1 MSTAISRWMMAAATI
16 LLIAAACGGSGPAA
30 QYEAHDIEEQ
40 RLYVADSRN
49 GQIRLFD
56 TRNGLVP
63 IKLAVLP
70 DRRTVQAL
78 RLDARGD
85 RLWVLGAEAV
95 YGYDPRALTLLETRR
110 LPTNTGASR
119 ALDLDPD
126 GAPVLVSAGR
136 RFRVV
141 A

>member
-1 MSTAISRWMMAAATI
+1 MSRAISRRISAAAAV
-16 LLIAAACGGSGPAA
+16 LLVATGCGGTGPAA
-30 QYEAHDIEEQ
+30 QFEVYDVEGQ

-49 GQIRLFD
+49 GQIRAFD
-56 TRNGLVP
+56 MRNGPVP

-70 DRRTVQAL
+70 DRRAVQAM
-78 RLDARGD
+78 RLDERGE

-95 YGYDPRALTLLETRR
+95 YGYDPRGLTLRETRR

-119 ALDLDPD
+119 ALELDPD